1 MNPDQVIYLGF
12 YRQGH
17 EHVCSGDVGEPP
29 GNLVI
34 EMKYYNSSSFE
45 PVLDENIDIHSTQY
59 NKQTC
64 RNTTM
69 TVVFGLLF
77 TPEMDG
83 GRIRCRVEDTP
94 SLLDNEIIADS
105 KDLALIRGK

>member
-1 MNPDQVIYLGF
+1 MNPDQVIDLGF
-12 YRQGH
+12 YRPGH

-29 GNLVI
+29 GNLAI
-34 EMKYYNSSSFE
+34 EIKYYNSSRFV
-45 PVLDENIDIHSTQY
+45 PVIDENIDIQSTQF

-64 RNTTM
+64 RNNTM

-94 SLLDNEIIADS
+94 SVLDNETIADI
-105 KDLALIRGK
+105 KDLALIPGK